1 MKESYIKNNSHN
13 YGDSRHSVTLKNVI
27 NDNSH
32 CTFRSGVCTRLV
44 SDVIRKPYAA
54 SVWVRE
60 IAGWNR
66 FQLISLL
73 RCDNSVSLKKR
84 KHVPFPDERC
94 VLSMQLCITKL
105 AITDCRVGRRSRGSC
120 DDGLGRI
127 GTNQRSSQLKR
138 RLIYYCHR
146 MNLNIGVVISQPR
159 NNICVKTI
167 SVQRK
172 STSVNGKWTWS
183 D

>member
-1 MKESYIKNNSHN
+1 L
-13 YGDSRHSVTLKNVI
+13 SV
-27 NDNSH
+27 
-32 CTFRSGVCTRLV
+32 
-44 SDVIRKPYAA
+44 
-54 SVWVRE
+54 
-60 IAGWNR
+60 
-66 FQLISLL
+66 
-73 RCDNSVSLKKR
+73 
-84 KHVPFPDERC
+84 
-94 VLSMQLCITKL
+94 QLCITKL
-105 AITDCRVGRRSRGSC
+105 AIADCRVGRRSRGSC

-127 GTNQRSSQLKR
+127 STNQRSSQLKR

-172 STSVNGKWTWS
+172 STSVNSKWTWS